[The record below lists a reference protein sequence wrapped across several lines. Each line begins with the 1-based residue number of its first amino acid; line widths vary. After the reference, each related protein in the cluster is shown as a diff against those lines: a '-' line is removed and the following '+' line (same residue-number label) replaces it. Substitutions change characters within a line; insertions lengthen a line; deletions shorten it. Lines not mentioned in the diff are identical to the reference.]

1 MRAAACY
8 RSPAIDANVLSRSR
22 SQSGSF
28 GFGRQHQRPPTLDSP
43 VETDATHIET
53 TFAVPPPSVVGDVA
67 SSAATE
73 RISPAGGIRVLPV
86 GVAAGIAAGETI
98 ERPASVVK
106 ELVENALD
114 AGATAVRIDVRGG
127 GLDLIRV
134 GDDGRGIRAAE
145 LWLACQR
152 HATSKYPAEGLGAV
166 RTLGFR
172 GEALPSIAGVAEL
185 DLVSATGTGAG
196 WRLTLRGGRVL
207 RDEPAPRPAGTT
219 VTVRGIF
226 ADLPARRS
234 TFTGTGVRGETT
246 QIAATVRRLALAA
259 PGVRFSLHVE
269 DRLALQ
275 TSGSDDLLSTL
286 AETHGHALSGSL
298 VALGPVEAAGAAIQ
312 GAIAGAEVNRPGRGG
327 VTLLVNGRPIYGRGL
342 QSALEAAYRPLLP
355 RGRHPVLLLAIE
367 VDPRRVDVNVHPAKL
382 EVRLRDEREIAAAM
396 GGLVRDALGRRPLRL
411 HWEPLAG
418 VAALD
423 RDAETSLA
431 ESPGLWDDASPIVTP
446 GLPPLRLIGQVGARL
461 LLLEGDAGLYLVDQH
476 RAHERILYE
485 RMWAAHALGDGE
497 NPVVEPVVLPEPLL
511 VEVSLPQAIALE
523 RRLGEL
529 SALGFALEEFGGR
542 AFLLRASPELPGVL
556 PGREGVLGLTDLA
569 DPSLLTQALA
579 VVADEAERAGDGETW
594 QERLLVRLS
603 CRTAVRRGRVLD
615 RPAMRAL
622 VEGLGQTA
630 APAVCPHGSPLLMHV
645 TADALERQFGWS

>member
-1 MRAAACY
+1 V
-8 RSPAIDANVLSRSR
+8 SFPAVGASLALSASV
-22 SQSGSF
+22 GNI
-28 GFGRQHQRPPTLDSP
+28 GPRQPWISP

-53 TFAVPPPSVVGDVA
+53 AFSAPPPLAGGNMVSTTAVEHLA
-67 SSAATE
+67 L
-73 RISPAGGIRVLPV
+73 PGGIRVLPV

-98 ERPASVVK
+98 ERPASVAK

-114 AGATAVRIDVRGG
+114 AGATTIRIDVRGG

-152 HATSKYPAEGLGAV
+152 HATSKYPAEGLDAV

-185 DLVSATGTGAG
+185 DLVSAAGTGTG

-207 RDEPAPRPAGTT
+207 RDEPAPRPVGTT
-219 VTVRGIF
+219 VTVRGLF

-246 QIAATVRRLALAA
+246 QIAATLRRLALAA
-259 PGVRFSLHVE
+259 PAVRFSLHVE

-275 TSGSDDLLSTL
+275 TSGSGDLLTTL

-298 VALGPVEAAGAAIQ
+298 SALGPVEAAGATIR
-312 GAIAGAEVNRPGRGG
+312 GAIAGAEVSRPGRGG
-327 VTLLVNGRPIYGRGL
+327 VTLLVNGRPVSGRGL
-342 QSALEAAYRPLLP
+342 QSALETAYRPLLP

-396 GGLVRDALGRRPLRL
+396 AELIRDTLGRRPLRL
-411 HWEPLAG
+411 RWEPLAG
-418 VAALD
+418 AAALA
-423 RDAETSLA
+423 RDAETALA
-431 ESPGLWDDASPIVTP
+431 ETPSLWDDASPIVTP

-461 LLLEGDAGLYLVDQH
+461 VLLEGDAGLYLVDQH

-485 RMWAAHALGDGE
+485 RMRAIYAADKDG
-497 NPVVEPVVLPEPLL
+497 PAAEPVALPEPLL
-511 VEVSLPQAIALE
+511 IEVSIPQAAALG

-529 SALGFALEEFGGR
+529 GALGFALEEFGGR
-542 AFLLRASPELPGVL
+542 AFLLRSAPELPGVL
-556 PGREGVLGLTDLA
+556 LGGDDTPALADLA
-569 DPSLLTQALA
+569 DPSLLAEALA
-579 VVADEAERAGDGETW
+579 VVADEADRAGDGETW

-603 CRTAVRRGRVLD
+603 CRTAVRRGRVID

>member
-1 MRAAACY
+1 
-8 RSPAIDANVLSRSR
+8 
-22 SQSGSF
+22 
-28 GFGRQHQRPPTLDSP
+28 

-53 TFAVPPPSVVGDVA
+53 TFSVPPPLADGDVV
-67 SSAATE
+67 STAAAE
-73 RISPAGGIRVLPV
+73 HLSLAGGIRVLPV

-114 AGATAVRIDVRGG
+114 AGATAIRIDVRGG

-134 GDDGRGIRAAE
+134 GDNGCGIRAAE

-152 HATSKYPAEGLGAV
+152 HATSKYPAEGLDSV

-185 DLVSATGTGAG
+185 DLVSATGTGTG

-219 VTVRGIF
+219 VTVRGLF

-298 VALGPVEAAGAAIQ
+298 VALGPVEVAGATIR
-312 GAIAGAEVNRPGRGG
+312 GAIAGAEVSRPGRGG
-327 VTLLVNGRPIYGRGL
+327 VTLLVNGRPVYGRGL
-342 QSALEAAYRPLLP
+342 QSALETAYRPLLL

-396 GGLVRDALGRRPLRL
+396 AELIRDTLGRRPLRL
-411 HWEPLAG
+411 RWEPLAG
-418 VAALD
+418 AAALA
-423 RDAETSLA
+423 RDAESALA
-431 ESPGLWDDASPIVTP
+431 ETPSLWDDASPIVTP

-485 RMWAAHALGDGE
+485 RMRAAYATDRDG
-497 NPVVEPVVLPEPLL
+497 PAAEPVALPEPLL
-511 VEVSLPQAIALE
+511 IEVSIPQAAALG

-529 SALGFALEEFGGR
+529 GALGFALEEFGGR
-542 AFLLRASPELPGVL
+542 AFLLRSAPDLPGVL
-556 PGREGVLGLTDLA
+556 LGGDDTQALADLA
-569 DPSLLTQALA
+569 DPSLLTEALA
-579 VVADEAERAGDGETW
+579 VVADEADRAGDGETW
-594 QERLLVRLS
+594 QERVLVRLS
-603 CRTAVRRGRVLD
+603 CRTAVRRGRVID

>member
-1 MRAAACY
+1 M
-8 RSPAIDANVLSRSR
+8 
-22 SQSGSF
+22 
-28 GFGRQHQRPPTLDSP
+28 
-43 VETDATHIET
+43 ETDATHIEA
-53 TFAVPPPSVVGDVA
+53 TFSGPPPLAGGDVV
-67 SSAATE
+67 STAAAE
-73 RISPAGGIRVLPV
+73 HLPLAGGIRVLPV

-114 AGATAVRIDVRGG
+114 AGATTIRIDVRGG

-134 GDDGRGIRAAE
+134 GDDGCGIRAAE

-172 GEALPSIAGVAEL
+172 GEALPSIAAVAEL
-185 DLVSATGTGAG
+185 DLVSATGTGTG

-219 VTVRGIF
+219 VTVRGLF

-234 TFTGTGVRGETT
+234 TFTGTSVRGETT

-275 TSGSDDLLSTL
+275 TSGSHDLLSTL

-298 VALGPVEAAGAAIQ
+298 VALGPVEVAGATIR
-312 GAIAGAEVNRPGRGG
+312 GAIAGAEVSRPGRAG
-327 VTLLVNGRPIYGRGL
+327 VTLLVNGRPVSGRGL
-342 QSALEAAYRPLLP
+342 QSALETAYRPLLP

-396 GGLVRDALGRRPLRL
+396 AELVQDTLGRRPLRL
-411 HWEPLAG
+411 RWEPLSGA
-418 VAALD
+418 AALA
-423 RDAETSLA
+423 RDAESAVA
-431 ESPGLWDDASPIVTP
+431 ETPGLWDDASPIVTP

-485 RMWAAHALGDGE
+485 RMRAAYATGGDG
-497 NPVVEPVVLPEPLL
+497 PAAEPVALPEPLL
-511 VEVSLPQAIALE
+511 IEVSLPQAVALG
-523 RRLGEL
+523 RRLAEL
-529 SALGFALEEFGGR
+529 GALGFALEEFGGR
-542 AFLLRASPELPGVL
+542 AFLLRSAPNLPGVL
-556 PGREGVLGLTDLA
+556 LGGDDALALADLA
-569 DPSLLTQALA
+569 DPSLLAEALA
-579 VVADEAERAGDGETW
+579 VVADEADRAADGETW

-603 CRTAVRRGRVLD
+603 CRTAVRRGRVID

>member
-8 RSPAIDANVLSRSR
+8 RSPAIDANVLSRGR

-219 VTVRGIF
+219 VTVRGLF

-234 TFTGTGVRGETT
+234 TFTSTGVRGETT

-286 AETHGHALSGSL
+286 AETHGHALAGSL
-298 VALGPVEAAGAAIQ
+298 VALGPVEVAGATIR
-312 GAIAGAEVNRPGRGG
+312 GAIAGAEVSRPGRGG
-327 VTLLVNGRPIYGRGL
+327 VILLVNGRPIYGRGL
-342 QSALEAAYRPLLP
+342 QSALETAYRPLLP

-396 GGLVRDALGRRPLRL
+396 AELVRDTLGRRPLRL
-411 HWEPLAG
+411 RWEPLSGA
-418 VAALD
+418 AALA
-423 RDAETSLA
+423 RDAETAVA
-431 ESPGLWDDASPIVTP
+431 ETPASWDDASPILTP
-446 GLPPLRLIGQVGARL
+446 GLPPVRLIGQVGARL

-485 RMWAAHALGDGE
+485 RMRAAYATDGDG
-497 NPVVEPVVLPEPLL
+497 PAAEPVALPEPLL
-511 VEVSLPQAIALE
+511 IEVNLPQAAALG

-529 SALGFALEEFGGR
+529 EALGFALEEFGGR
-542 AFLLRASPELPGVL
+542 AFLLRSAPNLPGVL
-556 PGREGVLGLTDLA
+556 PGGDDALDLVDLA
-569 DPSLLTQALA
+569 DPSLLAEALA
-579 VVADEAERAGDGETW
+579 MVADEADRAGDGDTW

-603 CRTAVRRGRVLD
+603 CRTAVRRGRVLE